1 MFGLLN
7 TPPRDPAP
15 RCHAEPGQLHDGD
28 YRLSGFTAGTR
39 LATDQGWRSVE
50 AITVGDRV
58 LTFDNGA
65 QSVVAVTRGS
75 HFAAGDALPS
85 FAAPVDVPA
94 NAIGNAEP
102 MVLLPEQPVLV
113 ESDAAEAMTGDPFA
127 LLPAK
132 ALVGYRGIERFR
144 SLRPVEVITLHFE
157 NDELVFADGG
167 GLMLAASAIP
177 GIATLDLLDASGRPA
192 PYITLRGARAE
203 ALVAAMAKE
212 DALSFSAAARAAA

>member
-1 MFGLLN
+1 MFGLPK
-7 TPPRDPAP
+7 PPRRNPASCSP
-15 RCHAEPGQLHDGD
+15 TEESPSADSD

-39 LATDQGWRSVE
+39 IATVRGWRPVE
-50 AITVGDRV
+50 AITVGDEV

-65 QSVVAVTRGS
+65 QEVVAVTRGA
-75 HFAAGDALPS
+75 HFACSDTLPA
-85 FAAPVDVPA
+85 FATPVDVPRG
-94 NAIGNAEP
+94 AIGNDDP

-144 SLRPVEVITLHFE
+144 SLRPVEVITLHLE

-167 GLMLAASAIP
+167 GLLLVPSAIP
-177 GIATLDLLDASGRPA
+177 GIAALDLIEAGGRPA
-192 PYITLRGARAE
+192 PYTIARGARAE
-203 ALVAAMAKE
+203 ALVAAMSTE
-212 DALSFSAAARAAA
+212 DAKSFSAATVAA